1 MPDLDNGFEP
11 QDEAEAF
18 DETNR
23 EDELGLGSADLFD
36 DPDVEEDVYDVTS
49 AAGDADDDDDD
60 GETADDYDDAELRA
74 LDLDDEEDQDED
86 EDGDLDDDLEDEPE
100 YDARS
105 GLDRM
110 IDRTAERAAPIEP
123 GLVYTDD
130 LDAITY
136 PRDDDV
142 EKYES
147 TRQLSDEQLADLG
160 YLDRP
165 QTEETN
171 AMNDQKNTKET
182 VSNAD
187 KDSRNWEDRSFSVDP
202 ETALIEGSGAS
213 AEDVAEDND
222 PDEED
227 RLDEGLEETFPA
239 SDPVSAKHIT

>member
-49 AAGDADDDDDD
+49 AAGDADDEDDD

-74 LDLDDEEDQDED
+74 LDIDDEEDQDED
-86 EDGDLDDDLEDEPE
+86 EDDNLDDGLENAAE
-100 YDARS
+100 YDPRA

-110 IDRTAERAAPIEP
+110 IDRTAERSAPIEP

-147 TRQLSDEQLADLG
+147 TRPLSDEQLADLG

-165 QTEETN
+165 QTEET
-171 AMNDQKNTKET
+171 K
-182 VSNAD
+182 
-187 KDSRNWEDRSFSVDP
+187 P
-202 ETALIEGSGAS
+202 
-213 AEDVAEDND
+213 
-222 PDEED
+222 
-227 RLDEGLEETFPA
+227 
-239 SDPVSAKHIT
+239 